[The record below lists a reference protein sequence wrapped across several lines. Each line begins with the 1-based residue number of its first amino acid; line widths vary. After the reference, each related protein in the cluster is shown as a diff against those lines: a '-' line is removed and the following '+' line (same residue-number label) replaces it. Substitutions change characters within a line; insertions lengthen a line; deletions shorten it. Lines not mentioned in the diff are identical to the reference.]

1 MDVFAQL
8 AEERIKKAIEEGE
21 FDQLKGRGK
30 PLKQDDLSHVPE
42 DLRMGYRLLK
52 NSGFLPEELQIN
64 KELVTLRDLIK
75 SCDSE
80 SEKKRLEKKLTEKE
94 LRLRMLIEK
103 RGIKKSPVYRQY
115 RHKLDRLS
123 QR

>member
-80 SEKKRLEKKLTEKE
+80 SEKKTSGEKTY
-94 LRLRMLIEK
+94 RK
-103 RGIKKSPVYRQY
+103 RATTKDAYRKTRYKKITCV
-115 RHKLDRLS
+115 
-123 QR
+123 